1 MEMNN
6 LIGNMHF
13 LILLLFNM
21 KNLIMNIL
29 IFLLIYQLRYS

>member
-21 KNLIMNIL
+21 KNLIMHIL
-29 IFLLIYQLRYS
+29 FFCSFIN